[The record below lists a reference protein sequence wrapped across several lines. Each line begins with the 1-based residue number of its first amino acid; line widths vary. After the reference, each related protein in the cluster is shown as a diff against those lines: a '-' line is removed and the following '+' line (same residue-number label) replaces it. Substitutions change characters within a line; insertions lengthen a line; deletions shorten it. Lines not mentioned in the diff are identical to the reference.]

1 MPRAPVSGAAVADAN
16 HEVMVAGFD
25 ADIDRALARRVLQ
38 GVEKKIVQCARGL
51 RGIERPALD
60 AARPFYPDP
69 PCFGPIP
76 HCCESRFE
84 PRMNIDALG
93 LHAERLGQCE

>member
-1 MPRAPVSGAAVADAN
+1 
-16 HEVMVAGFD
+16 MVAGFD
-25 ADIDRALARRVLQ
+25 ADIDRALAGRVLQ

-60 AARPFYPDP
+60 AARSLQPNLR
-69 PCFGPIP
+69 GLRSIA
-76 HCCESRFE
+76 HRGESRFE

-93 LHAERLGQCE
+93 LHAERLRQCE